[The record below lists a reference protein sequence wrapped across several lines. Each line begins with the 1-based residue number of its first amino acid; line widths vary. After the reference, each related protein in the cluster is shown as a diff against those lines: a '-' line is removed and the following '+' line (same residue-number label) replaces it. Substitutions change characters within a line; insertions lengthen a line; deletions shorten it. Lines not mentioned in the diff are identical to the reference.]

1 MPSLDPED
9 WGERVRDLF
18 RRSDPDPKAGDPP
31 VLPAPGESPPLSR
44 FEIQGPLGHGAT
56 STVYRARDRV
66 LGRPVALKVLREFT
80 DRGEVARERFRREA
94 RTAAKLSHPNLVTV
108 FDAGEENGWAFL
120 VMELI
125 EGRPL
130 SESMPKP
137 GADRT
142 PALRLLERAARGV
155 AAAHGDGIVHR
166 DLKPQN
172 ILVTAAGEP
181 KVGDFGL
188 AHLAETRSDLTKTGT
203 TLGTPLYMAPEQV
216 EGKPELIS
224 PRTDVYALGAILYE
238 ILAGRP
244 PHLSEVLSDLYAR
257 ILGEE
262 PAAPGTFAADVHPDL
277 ETIALKALDKD
288 PSRRY
293 ANAGEFADDLRRHLE
308 GEPIHARPPSLLRRW
323 GKAIRRRR
331 TLAVSVGAAAL
342 GAIVVLSVAVPALRS
357 GRQREEQARQA
368 ISLWGRV
375 SPLLAEGE
383 RFLDTG
389 DTAGARR
396 RLDAAINSCREL
408 LAREDLPDAH
418 YLLGRLLEARG
429 RSEEAS
435 RELLAAGGLDA
446 SALDA
451 QLGTRLRRWP
461 KDAEV
466 VADADVS
473 RYQARPERVWVV
485 APGGTSRGDG
495 TESGPLSLEHTVGLN
510 SPARPGDHILLR
522 QGTYRLPPG
531 GVEVH
536 CSGDPERPIILRPF
550 GSERPVVD
558 VGDLTKGKAAFLVKA
573 ANFWLTGLDFVGASS
588 PLTGDQAVTTSAV
601 DCLGE
606 RCKVVNCTFQGL
618 RVRGIVL
625 TKTAKDSELY
635 GNILLN
641 NGPETTPPH
650 YAYYPAGL
658 WGVTPKEF
666 NENIVAGNRSGYWQ
680 VFLHSMQQSAS
691 GLYRVSGNIVI
702 GPAAVRVDL
711 RLGET
716 GKLIYSENLHFE
728 ANALLLTPP
737 SESTTEFRV
746 SDNFFVRSDLQ
757 IGAGSAAGIVTGNTF
772 RQPKPGVTV
781 TLNSAGAVTW
791 DRNTYY
797 YPFRATFRA
806 SPGLTWD
813 QWREQ
818 SRFDPN
824 SRLVDAPTGAHVVI
838 RPNKFEPGRAH
849 VAVFAWDRRDAV
861 ELDLSAVLKPGDP
874 FEVHRLEDLRG
885 SPVRAGTFTGT
896 PVPVPLQQGREFQ
909 VFLVRPPSA
918 P

>member
-9 WGERVRDLF
+9 WGDRVRDIF
-18 RRSDPDPKAGDPP
+18 RRSDSDSPA
-31 VLPAPGESPPLSR
+31 LPAPGESPPLSR

-80 DRGEVARERFRREA
+80 DRGEVTRERFRREA

-142 PALRLLERAARGV
+142 PALRLLEQAARGV
-155 AAAHGDGIVHR
+155 AAAHREGIVHR

-188 AHLAETRSDLTKTGT
+188 AHLAETRSELTKTGT

-216 EGKPELIS
+216 EGKPDLIT

-238 ILAGRP
+238 MLAGRP

-257 ILGEE
+257 IVGVD
-262 PAAPGTFAADVHPDL
+262 PAAPRKIAADVHPDL
-277 ETIALKALDKD
+277 ETIALEALDKD

-293 ANAGEFADDLRRHLE
+293 ADAGEFADDLRRHLE
-308 GEPIHARPPSLLRRW
+308 GEPIRARPPSLLRRW
-323 GKAIRRRR
+323 SKALRRRR
-331 TLAVSVGAAAL
+331 TLAVSLGAAAL
-342 GAIVVLSVAVPALRS
+342 GAIVVLSMAVPALRS
-357 GRQREEQARQA
+357 GRQREEQARLA
-368 ISLWGRV
+368 IALWGRV

-389 DTAGARR
+389 DTSGARR
-396 RLDAAINSCREL
+396 RLDAAIASCREL
-408 LAREDLPDAH
+408 LAREDLPHAH

-429 RSEEAS
+429 RSEEGA

-451 QLGTRLRRWP
+451 QLGTRLGRWP
-461 KDAEV
+461 RDAEV
-466 VADADVS
+466 VSDADVS
-473 RYQARPERVWVV
+473 RFRARPERVWVV
-485 APGGTSRGDG
+485 APEGIRQGDG
-495 TESGPLSLEHTVGLN
+495 TESRPLSLEYTLGLN

-522 QGTYRLPPG
+522 QGTYRIPAG
-531 GVEVH
+531 GIEVH
-536 CSGDPERPIILRPF
+536 CSGEPERPIILRPF
-550 GSERPVVD
+550 GGERPVVD
-558 VGDLTKGKAAFLVKA
+558 VGDLTKGKAALVIKA
-573 ANFWLTGLDFVGASS
+573 ANFWMMGLDFVES
-588 PLTGDQAVTTSAV
+588 PSQLTADQYVGTSAV
-601 DCLGE
+601 DCWGE
-606 RCKVVNCTFQGL
+606 RSKVLNCIFQSL
-618 RVRGIVL
+618 RVRAVIVQR
-625 TKTAKDSELY
+625 TAKDAELY
-635 GNILLN
+635 GNIFLS

-650 YAYYPAGL
+650 YAYYVASL
-658 WGVTPKEF
+658 WGAAPNEF
-666 NENIVAGNRSGYWQ
+666 NENVVAANRSGYWQ
-680 VFLHSMQQSAS
+680 LFSHSAQPAQGLH
-691 GLYRVSGNIVI
+691 RVSGNMII
-702 GPAAVRVDL
+702 GPAGARADL
-711 RLGET
+711 RLGESS
-716 GKLIYSENLHFE
+716 KLIYSENFHFE
-728 ANALLLTPP
+728 SGAILLTPP
-737 SESTTEFRV
+737 SEPTAELRV
-746 SDNFFVRSDLQ
+746 SDNFFVRGDLQ

-772 RQPKPGVTV
+772 RQPKPGILI
-781 TLNSAGAVTW
+781 TLNGTGTFTW

-797 YPFRATFRA
+797 PPFRALRGG
-806 SPGLTWD
+806 PGLTWD
-813 QWREQ
+813 QWRAQ
-818 SRFDPN
+818 TRFDQN
-824 SRLVDAPTGAHVVI
+824 SRLLEVAPSGAHVVV

-849 VAVFAWDRRDAV
+849 VAVFAWDRLDAV
-861 ELDLSAVLKPGDP
+861 ELDLSTVLKPGDR
-874 FEVHRLEDLRG
+874 FEVHRLEELRG
-885 SPVRAGTFTGT
+885 TPVRAGTFTGA
-896 PVPVPLQQGREFQ
+896 PVPVPLPQGREFQ
-909 VFLVRPPSA
+909 VFLVRPAA